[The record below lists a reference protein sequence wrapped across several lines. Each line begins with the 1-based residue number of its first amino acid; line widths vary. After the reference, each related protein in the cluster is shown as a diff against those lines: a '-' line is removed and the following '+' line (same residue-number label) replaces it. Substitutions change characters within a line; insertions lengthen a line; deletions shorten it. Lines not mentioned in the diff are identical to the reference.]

1 MSDDRCVIL
10 LIMLLCN
17 WELMI
22 LCVTQ
27 PLKTAWCCTEI
38 LHLLEDLNVGIL
50 PGSSKVHDAKTRH
63 WTDYY
68 SLHKHGFVMSSCGFK
83 TKKY

>member
-22 LCVTQ
+22 LCVTSGH
-27 PLKTAWCCTEI
+27 T
-38 LHLLEDLNVGIL
+38 LNWACPQGPQSVI
-50 PGSSKVHDAKTRH
+50 SSDDRWLA
-63 WTDYY
+63 DN
-68 SLHKHGFVMSSCGFK
+68 
-83 TKKY
+83 KKD